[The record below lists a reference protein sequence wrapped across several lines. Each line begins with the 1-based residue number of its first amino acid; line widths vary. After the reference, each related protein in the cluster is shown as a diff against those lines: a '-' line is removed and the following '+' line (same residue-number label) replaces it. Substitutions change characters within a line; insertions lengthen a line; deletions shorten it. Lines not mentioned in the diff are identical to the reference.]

1 MTDDE
6 RPDPDALLERVEQ
19 EEQRARRGKLKVFFG
34 ASPGVGKTYAMLEAA
49 RRMRAQGV
57 DVVCG
62 IVETHGRDDTARLLA
77 GLECLPR
84 VRLGSP
90 QRPVEEFD
98 LAGALRRK
106 PGLLLVDELAHSNAA
121 GSRHPKRW
129 QDVEELL
136 AAGIDVCTTL
146 NVQHLESVSH
156 IVASIAEVPVRET
169 VPDRLF
175 NGADE
180 VLLVDLPPDELLQRL
195 REGKVYVP
203 TQAARAIR
211 NFFRKGNLLALRQL
225 ALRLTAE
232 RVDSQM
238 RSYRSTEVGGAV
250 WGAAEALL
258 VCVGPDNGPGLLR
271 AAARLAETLHA
282 RWHVVYVETPSL
294 ARLPEV
300 RRAAI
305 LRLLQLGRDLGAQT
319 AVLAGPDAAGEVLAY
334 ARTHN
339 LNRVVLARH
348 RKGAWWTAL
357 RRRSFARSLGAIAPD
372 LDLLL
377 LAPDRGAEPPAA
389 ATFAGETRAAPAA
402 LAWSSYG
409 WALAVSAAT
418 TIVASPLRQYFHLS
432 NIVMLFLVG
441 VVLVALR
448 LGRGP
453 AALAAVVN
461 VLAFDFFF
469 VPPRL
474 SFAVSAVQYLFT
486 FGVML
491 GVGLL
496 IGHLTANLRY
506 QVHVANQRERRTHEL
521 YALSRELSGALTVEQ
536 VVEIGLRFARGS
548 FRAAALLLVLDN
560 DEQLHVAQG
569 SAAPSPD
576 AWPPAAGG
584 PGAAPGRPD
593 DGDGRIEIE
602 GFDPDLARWCLDR
615 GEAAGIGT
623 DTLPALP
630 LLYLPMKAPMRN
642 RGVLVL
648 APEVPR
654 MVLGPEQRRLLDT
667 FTRQL
672 AIALERLHF
681 VAVAQDTLVAMEAE
695 RLRNSVLS
703 ALSHDLRTP
712 LTALIGAADTLAM
725 RFGKASADLGTRTA
739 AIAQQARRIARMV
752 DDMLELARLQSG
764 KVQLRLDWQSIEEL
778 VGSALRD
785 VDQEQLAL
793 HPVVVDLPTDTPLV
807 RADAELLGR
816 VFVNLVDNA
825 LKYTPPG
832 TRIGV
837 DARVDG
843 PMLRVAVWDDGPGLP
858 PGREQGL
865 FEKFARGH
873 AESAAPGVGLGL
885 AICRAIVEAHGGT
898 IRASNRPQGGAE
910 FAFELPLQRQPELHP
925 EPGDAEADGHP

>member
-1 MTDDE
+1 MTDDD

-19 EEQRARRGKLKVFFG
+19 DEQRARRGRLKVFFG

-49 RRMRAQGV
+49 RRMRAQGI

-62 IVETHGRDDTARLLA
+62 IVETHGRNDTARLLA

-84 VRLGSP
+84 ARLGEGS
-90 QRPVEEFD
+90 RTIEEFD
-98 LAGALRRK
+98 LAGALQRK
-106 PGLLLVDELAHSNAA
+106 PGMLLVDELAHSNAP

-175 NGADE
+175 NDADE

-195 REGKVYVP
+195 KEGKVYVP
-203 TQAARAIR
+203 HQAARAIR

-250 WGAAEALL
+250 WGASEALL

-271 AAARLAETLHA
+271 AAARLAEALHA
-282 RWHVVYVETPSL
+282 RWHVIYAETPALS
-294 ARLPEV
+294 RLPEG

-305 LRLLQLGRDLGAQT
+305 LKLLQLGRDLGANT
-319 AVLAGPDAAGEVLAY
+319 AVVAGPDAAAEVHAY
-334 ARTHN
+334 ARAHN

-348 RKGAWWTAL
+348 D
-357 RRRSFARSLGAIAPD
+357 RRPGWVELGRPSFARALGKAAPD

-377 LAPDRGAEPPAA
+377 LAPDRSGASTVNASGLSAEAMPRPRP
-389 ATFAGETRAAPAA
+389 FAWAGYA
-402 LAWSSYG
+402 
-409 WALAVSAAT
+409 WALAACAAVT
-418 TIVASPLRQYFHLS
+418 LIASPLRPYFDLS
-432 NIVMLFLVG
+432 NMVMLFLVG

-448 LGRGP
+448 FGRGP
-453 AALAAVVN
+453 AALAAVAN

-474 SFAVSAVQYLFT
+474 SFAVSDVQYLFT

-506 QVHVANQRERRTHEL
+506 QVQVANQRERRTHDL

-536 VVEIGLRFARGS
+536 VVEIGLRHARGS
-548 FRAAALLLVLDN
+548 LRADAQLLVLGL
-560 DEQLHVAQG
+560 DEQLHAVDG
-569 SAAPSPD
+569 GEGK
-576 AWPPAAGG
+576 AAGY
-584 PGAAPGRPD
+584 D
-593 DGDGRIEIE
+593 L
-602 GFDPDLARWCLDR
+602 DLARWCLDR

-630 LLYLPMKAPMRN
+630 LLYLPLKAPMRN

-648 APEVPR
+648 APDVPR
-654 MVLGPEQRRLLDT
+654 LVLIPEQRRQLDT

-712 LTALIGAADTLAM
+712 LTSLIGAADTLAM
-725 RFGKASADLGTRTA
+725 QFGSGAPELGTRAA

-752 DDMLELARLQSG
+752 DDMLEMARLQSG
-764 KVQLRLDWQSIEEL
+764 KINLRMDWQSVEEL

-793 HPVVVDLPTDTPLV
+793 HPVTVDLAPDTPLV
-807 RADAELLGR
+807 RGDAELLER
-816 VFVNLVDNA
+816 VFVNLFDNA

-837 DARVDG
+837 AARAAG
-843 PMLRVAVWDDGPGLP
+843 PMLRVSVWDEGPGLP
-858 PGREQGL
+858 PGKEQTL
-865 FEKFARGH
+865 FDKFTRGH
-873 AESAAPGVGLGL
+873 PESAAPGIGLGL
-885 AICRAIVEAHGGT
+885 TICRAIVEAHGGT
-898 IRASNRPQGGAE
+898 IRAANRPQGGAE
-910 FAFELPLQRQPELHP
+910 FAFELPLQAHPGVNP
-925 EPGDAEADGHP
+925 EPDEADGDGRP